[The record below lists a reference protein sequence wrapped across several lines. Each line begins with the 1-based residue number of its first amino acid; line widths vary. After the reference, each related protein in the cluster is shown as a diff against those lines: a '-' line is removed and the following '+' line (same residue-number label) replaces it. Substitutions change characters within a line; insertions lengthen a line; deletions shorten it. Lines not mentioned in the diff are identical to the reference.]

1 MTSKSNLKVGLLF
14 ILPALIVFIIFKY
27 WPILLNFKMSF
38 YEWNIMQP
46 PGKFIGFA
54 NYRHMFESSLFW
66 TAWKN
71 NIIIFILGL
80 IVGFWVPLVQAI
92 FLNEIRR
99 GHAFFKTVYLIP
111 LAVPLMVILLVW
123 KWMYHPDYGMLNF
136 FITTLN
142 FSPINWLGDPKI
154 AKLSI
159 VLPTFLGGG
168 VGVLIYLSAIQNIPP
183 ELFDAATLD
192 GAGPWH
198 KFRYI
203 MFPQIRFVVVIQLIL
218 FVIVSFQ
225 IFTEIWVLT
234 GGGPVDATRVIT
246 LLIYRSA
253 FENFRMG
260 YASAI
265 SVSMFLFLLALMI
278 LHTVFTM
285 REKE

>member
-1 MTSKSNLKVGLLF
+1 MYNKYNIKIGIIF
-14 ILPALIVFIIFKY
+14 ILPALVTFILFKY
-27 WPILLNFKMSF
+27 WPIFLTFKMSF
-38 YEWNIMQP
+38 FDWNIMQP
-46 PGKFIGFA
+46 PGNFVGLA
-54 NYRHMFESSLFW
+54 NYQQMFKSTLFW

-71 NIIIFILGL
+71 NIIIFIIGL
-80 IVGFWVPLVQAI
+80 LIGFWVPLVQAI

-99 GHAFFKTVYLIP
+99 GHALFKTVYLIP
-111 LAVPLMVILLVW
+111 LAVPLMVNLLVW
-123 KWMYHPDYGMLNF
+123 KWMYHPDYGMLNH
-136 FITTLN
+136 FITSLGC
-142 FSPINWLGDPKI
+142 SAINWLGDPKI

-168 VGVLIYLSAIQNIPP
+168 VGVLIYLSAVQNISP
-183 ELFDAATLD
+183 ELFEAATLD
-192 GAGPWH
+192 GAGPLH

-203 MFPQIRFVVVIQLIL
+203 MFPQIRFVVAIQLIL

-225 IFTEIWVLT
+225 MFTEIWVLT

-246 LLIYRSA
+246 LLIYHSA

-265 SVSMFLFLLALMI
+265 AVSMFLFLLALMI

-285 REKE
+285 KEKE